1 MADESARKIG
11 AGTLMAAGRQGA
23 DEIGQALKA
32 FPESI
37 QVQEPGTIL
46 SPTQGEIAESNRGG
60 SLQSRLAEAQERAE
74 MQPQQPDKS
83 MERD

>member
-1 MADESARKIG
+1 MAGDERKYG

-32 FPESI
+32 FPDSI

-46 SPTQGEIAESNRGG
+46 NPTQGEIADSNRGG
-60 SLQSRLAEAQERAE
+60 SLQSRLQEAQERAE
-74 MQPQQPDKS
+74 AQPEPQKEI
-83 MERD
+83 ERE

>member
-1 MADESARKIG
+1 MADEADRKIG

-32 FPESI
+32 FPDSI

-46 SPTQGEIAESNRGG
+46 NPTQGEIADNNRGG
-60 SLQSRLAEAQERAE
+60 SLQSRLQEAQERAE
-74 MQPQQPDKS
+74 AQPEPQKEI
-83 MERD
+83 ERE